1 MKGDW
6 NMKKE
11 FFNYISYLLI
21 LILFYVLLPLGIKDT
36 GSGMFILIGLLP
48 ILVFLLSI
56 VFGIKNGVQW
66 HFSVLVALLWIPFI
80 YFYFNDSAMVYAA
93 IYGVLSLV
101 GQWIGSFFKK

>member
-1 MKGDW
+1 MKGDG

-11 FFNYISYLLI
+11 QFFNYISYLLI

-66 HFSVLVALLWIPFI
+66 HFSVLVALLWIPLFTFI
-80 YFYFNDSAMVYAA
+80 LMIVRWSMQLFMV
-93 IYGVLSLV
+93 S
-101 GQWIGSFFKK
+101 

>member
-1 MKGDW
+1 
-6 NMKKE
+6 MKKE
-11 FFNYISYLLI
+11 QFFNYISYLLI